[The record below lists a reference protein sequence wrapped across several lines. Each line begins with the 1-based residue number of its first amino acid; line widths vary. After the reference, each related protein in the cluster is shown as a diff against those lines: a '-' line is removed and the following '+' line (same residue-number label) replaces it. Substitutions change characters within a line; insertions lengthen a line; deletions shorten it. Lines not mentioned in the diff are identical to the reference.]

1 MTAIQSTTRDS
12 AAVDHYVAAVFREVV
27 RVASRV
33 RHGFDA
39 DDIAAEVAA
48 GVLDKPDVI
57 MARYPDPACYARV
70 RARHAGISFDRG
82 QRAQRGEGARLFEG
96 PDGLFAPGRRYVSG
110 NSVGPDGGDELL
122 TFAADAAS
130 AFEAGIDDHMVDA
143 ALVQRCC
150 KGLSQAEV
158 REIWLVDGC
167 GHTVQEVAEL
177 CGQRRETVSRRLN
190 STRRRIRQNR
200 AEMLNEQESLK

>member
-1 MTAIQSTTRDS
+1 MTATQPTRRGI
-12 AAVDHYVAAVFREVV
+12 AAIDHYVAAVFREVV
-27 RVASRV
+27 RLASKV

-48 GVLDKPDVI
+48 GVLDKPEVI
-57 MARYPDPACYARV
+57 MARYPDPARYARV

-82 QRAQRGEGARLFEG
+82 QRAQRGEGARLFQG

-122 TFAADAAS
+122 TFVVDPTA

-143 ALVQRCC
+143 ALLRRCC
-150 KGLSQAEV
+150 KGLSQGEV
-158 REIWLVDGC
+158 REVWLVDGC
-167 GHTVQEVAEL
+167 GHTVQEMAEL

-190 STRRRIRQNR
+190 NTRGRIRQNR
-200 AEMLNEQESLK
+200 VEMLNEQESLK